1 MRSCKRA
8 WRRSRR
14 RSERPPPRRRSSPS
28 AAWGT
33 RRSTWAP
40 SRSKTADRKPGAGEV
55 QKVALSMKDVPRA
68 LPEGNRSA
76 QTEEM
81 STRAFRDV
89 ASKTAATS
97 DGDREPTIEV
107 EAAPVSR
114 TLGGQTERLP
124 VIGSAKMASPW
135 TKDAS
140 ASPKAAE
147 LPSSLRPRDT
157 PAPGDDAPPVIP
169 LRRPGSVGAAITV
182 AVVLVAAVIAVRA
195 ATTKRTSAATEP
207 VPAPTVTPNVA
218 PTVTTASQP
227 PAPLPSAPPA
237 SAPAS
242 ATPPSVAPPPQ
253 RVPAPVKPPHKSEDR
268 PGDSHVKPHSVPVPP
283 ATPTADP
290 SPTPRVA
297 PPASSPPKSAPPP
310 PGPVPMFEKEKGS

>member
-1 MRSCKRA
+1 
-8 WRRSRR
+8 
-14 RSERPPPRRRSSPS
+14 
-28 AAWGT
+28 
-33 RRSTWAP
+33 
-40 SRSKTADRKPGAGEV
+40 
-55 QKVALSMKDVPRA
+55 
-68 LPEGNRSA
+68 
-76 QTEEM
+76 M

-124 VIGSAKMASPW
+124 VIGSAKTASPW

-195 ATTKRTSAATEP
+195 ATTKRTSAATEL
-207 VPAPTVTPNVA
+207 VPAPTATPHVA
-218 PTVTTASQP
+218 PTVTAASQP
-227 PAPLPSAPPA
+227 PAPSPAAPPA

-242 ATPPSVAPPPQ
+242 AAPPSVAPPPE
-253 RVPAPVKPPHKSEDR
+253 RVLAPVKPPHKREER
-268 PGDSHVKPHSVPVPP
+268 PGDVHVKPRSVPVAPP
-283 ATPTADP
+283 VAPTADP
-290 SPTPRVA
+290 SATPRVA
-297 PPASSPPKSAPPP
+297 PPVPPPPKSAPPP
-310 PGPVPMFEKEKGS
+310 PGPVPMFEKENGS